1 MNLSKKSLRVLASLS
16 IAATVSLTATVPNV
30 LAVTQPEADTPL
42 TKDKLQKLSVQ
53 NIEKLS
59 NGVKLDLGTNEAYIR
74 IFDKDLVKVSVVKKG
89 EKEFESRGIAKKA
102 SEWKTPRFRA
112 NVSADVYTLKTDE
125 ITVEIKLSEFGV
137 KFLDKNGNVINED
150 YVNQGK
156 TSGYENGKPY
166 VFKKT
171 DKDEDFY
178 GFGEQAGLEVNKRG
192 ESMGMWNTDAYSY
205 TKDTKYLYTT
215 IPFFVGLKDKKA
227 YGIFFDN
234 THRSYYEMA
243 SESDD
248 YYYFYANGGKL
259 TYYFTYGPQISD
271 VIDQYT
277 ELTGKMDIPPKWSLG
292 LHQSKWGYTP
302 EEIVNVAKTY
312 REKQIPLDTMHF
324 DIDYMDGYRVFT
336 WNEQYK
342 PG

>member
-1 MNLSKKSLRVLASLS
+1 M
-16 IAATVSLTATVPNV
+16 
-30 LAVTQPEADTPL
+30 E
-42 TKDKLQKLSVQ
+42 
-53 NIEKLS
+53 
-59 NGVKLDLGTNEAYIR
+59 
-74 IFDKDLVKVSVVKKG
+74 
-89 EKEFESRGIAKKA
+89 
-102 SEWKTPRFRA
+102 TPRFRA

-215 IPFFVGLKDKKA
+215 IPFFVGLKDKKHMVFSLT
-227 YGIFFDN
+227 ILIVLTMKWPVN
-234 THRSYYEMA
+234 PMIITISMRMA
-243 SESDD
+243 
-248 YYYFYANGGKL
+248 
-259 TYYFTYGPQISD
+259 
-271 VIDQYT
+271 
-277 ELTGKMDIPPKWSLG
+277 
-292 LHQSKWGYTP
+292 
-302 EEIVNVAKTY
+302 VN
-312 REKQIPLDTMHF
+312 
-324 DIDYMDGYRVFT
+324 
-336 WNEQYK
+336 
-342 PG
+342 